1 MTGRGRARMVSRIAV
16 RIILVMRQ
24 REGLGAGCLLDVGFA
39 GSKGGRVRDLPG
51 NLFCDQEGNQPGVY
65 PGLCERWVFGSEF
78 IKPGKAL
85 HSLEGEFDL
94 PAETVD
100 RKHIASREHIRR
112 KRGHEHDVLGRFK
125 TAWID
130 LGAAFAGVL

>member
-1 MTGRGRARMVSRIAV
+1 MVSRIAV

-24 REGLGAGCLLDVGFA
+24 REGLGAGCLLDGGFA

-78 IKPGKAL
+78 IKPSK
-85 HSLEGEFDL
+85 
-94 PAETVD
+94 
-100 RKHIASREHIRR
+100 
-112 KRGHEHDVLGRFK
+112 
-125 TAWID
+125 
-130 LGAAFAGVL
+130 AFA